1 MCRSSPE
8 NDNNNSKNRSNDNN
22 NVFGR
27 FVSRNVVRRMGVMG
41 VVGIRGLPVKL
52 LKARF
57 PRPLTRVVLGGG
69 RERREGGKQMTTSS
83 GSVETYCDATFH
95 MTGGYEEEKQQKIVV
110 EYFRKR
116 IRVSNRKRAKTT
128 SAPL

>member
-1 MCRSSPE
+1 
-8 NDNNNSKNRSNDNN
+8 
-22 NVFGR
+22 
-27 FVSRNVVRRMGVMG
+27 MGVMG

-83 GSVETYCDATFH
+83 GSVDVLQCYFSYDW
-95 MTGGYEEEKQQKIVV
+95 GYEEEKQQKIVV